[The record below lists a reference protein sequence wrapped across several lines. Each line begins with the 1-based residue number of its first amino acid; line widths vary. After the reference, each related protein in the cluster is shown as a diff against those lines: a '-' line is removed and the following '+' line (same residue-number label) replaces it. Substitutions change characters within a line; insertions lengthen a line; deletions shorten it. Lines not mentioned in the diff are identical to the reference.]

1 MDSARAIR
9 WCSTMADAP
18 RMDHKQLRRS
28 KKLIRKLCCNY
39 DHGNCLALDDGEPC
53 VCVQGI
59 SYSLL
64 CNWFRNA
71 VLPADH
77 ELLADVMRER
87 PGKRCAVCG
96 KPVYSSSNRA
106 KYCPVCAKQE
116 RRKQDAKRKREQLS
130 SVPINVTSEELE
142 LINPETGL
150 LPNVADS
157 KEFSF
162 LLRTHRSLSVF
173 AKEFPK
179 CHFGRLVHLTAH
191 AEHKLLFSPA
201 AFS

>member
-1 MDSARAIR
+1 MGNARAIR

-18 RMDHKQLRRS
+18 RMDHKQLRRT

-96 KPVYSSSNRA
+96 KPVYSSSNRT
-106 KYCPVCAKQE
+106 KYCPAAPSRSVESRTPNGSVNNTGTSANRDWESPVPQGFFHAGLQVAASFYPQAQKRPLSAENCPCAGCVFFC
-116 RRKQDAKRKREQLS
+116 AGAL
-130 SVPINVTSEELE
+130 
-142 LINPETGL
+142 
-150 LPNVADS
+150 
-157 KEFSF
+157 FF
-162 LLRTHRSLSVF
+162 LKGDH
-173 AKEFPK
+173 
-179 CHFGRLVHLTAH
+179 HG
-191 AEHKLLFSPA
+191 
-201 AFS
+201 

>member
-1 MDSARAIR
+1 MMPAFFWRTMDSARAIR

-39 DHGNCLALDDGEPC
+39 DHGNCLALDDGEPASAYRVFPTRC
-53 VCVQGI
+53 CATG
-59 SYSLL
+59 SE
-64 CNWFRNA
+64 NA

-96 KPVYSSSNRA
+96 KPAYSSSNRA

-116 RRKQDAKRKREQLS
+116 RRKQDAKRKREQYW
-130 SVPINVTSEELE
+130 N
-142 LINPETGL
+142 
-150 LPNVADS
+150 
-157 KEFSF
+157 
-162 LLRTHRSLSVF
+162 LR
-173 AKEFPK
+173 K
-179 CHFGRLVHLTAH
+179 
-191 AEHKLLFSPA
+191 
-201 AFS
+201 

>member
-1 MDSARAIR
+1 MGSARAIS

-18 RMDHKQLRRS
+18 RMDHKQLRRA

-87 PGKRCAVCG
+87 PGKRCTICG

-106 KYCPVCAKQE
+106 KYCPACAKQE
-116 RRKQDAKRKREQLS
+116 RRKQDAKRKREQYWNLRKERQKKP
-130 SVPINVTSEELE
+130 VLQGFFHA
-142 LINPETGL
+142 GL
-150 LPNVADS
+150 QVAA
-157 KEFSF
+157 SF
-162 LLRTHRSLSVF
+162 YPQAQKRPLSVENCPCAGCVF
-173 AKEFPK
+173 FCA
-179 CHFGRLVHLTAH
+179 GA
-191 AEHKLLFSPA
+191 LF
-201 AFS
+201 FLKGDHHG

>member
-1 MDSARAIR
+1 MGSARAIS
-9 WCSTMADAP
+9 WCSTMADTP

-71 VLPADH
+71 VLPADQ

-116 RRKQDAKRKREQLS
+116 RRKQAASFYPQAQKQRLS
-130 SVPINVTSEELE
+130 AENRPCAGCVFFCAGAL
-142 LINPETGL
+142 
-150 LPNVADS
+150 
-157 KEFSF
+157 FF
-162 LLRTHRSLSVF
+162 LKGDH
-173 AKEFPK
+173 
-179 CHFGRLVHLTAH
+179 HG
-191 AEHKLLFSPA
+191 
-201 AFS
+201 

>member
-18 RMDHKQLRRS
+18 RMDHKQLRRA

-53 VCVQGI
+53 ACVQGI

-106 KYCPVCAKQE
+106 KYCPACAKQE
-116 RRKQDAKRKREQLS
+116 RRKQDAKRKREQYWNHKGLRQSIRKLKNNVYLRRIAPVQDVFS
-130 SVPINVTSEELE
+130 S
-142 LINPETGL
+142 
-150 LPNVADS
+150 AQ
-157 KEFSF
+157 
-162 LLRTHRSLSVF
+162 
-173 AKEFPK
+173 
-179 CHFGRLVHLTAH
+179 GRY
-191 AEHKLLFSPA
+191 F
-201 AFS
+201 F

>member
-1 MDSARAIR
+1 
-9 WCSTMADAP
+9 
-18 RMDHKQLRRS
+18 MDHKQLRRA

-87 PGKRCAVCG
+87 PGKCCAVCG
-96 KPVYSSSNRA
+96 KPVYM
-106 KYCPVCAKQE
+106 
-116 RRKQDAKRKREQLS
+116 
-130 SVPINVTSEELE
+130 TH
-142 LINPETGL
+142 
-150 LPNVADS
+150 
-157 KEFSF
+157 FSF
-162 LLRTHRSLSVF
+162 VGTVF
-173 AKEFPK
+173 ARIS
-179 CHFGRLVHLTAH
+179 HT
-191 AEHKLLFSPA
+191 SPTNA
-201 AFS
+201 ATFVSRGCGGYTRHPSP

>member
-1 MDSARAIR
+1 MGSTRAIS

-18 RMDHKQLRRS
+18 RMDHKQLRRA

-39 DHGNCLALDDGEPC
+39 DHSNCLALDDGEPC

-87 PGKRCAVCG
+87 PGKRCTVCG

-106 KYCPVCAKQE
+106 KYCPACAKQE
-116 RRKQDAKRKREQLS
+116 RQKQDAKRKREQYW
-130 SVPINVTSEELE
+130 N
-142 LINPETGL
+142 
-150 LPNVADS
+150 
-157 KEFSF
+157 
-162 LLRTHRSLSVF
+162 LR
-173 AKEFPK
+173 K
-179 CHFGRLVHLTAH
+179 
-191 AEHKLLFSPA
+191 
-201 AFS
+201 

>member
-1 MDSARAIR
+1 MGSTRAIS

-18 RMDHKQLRRS
+18 RMDHKQLRRA

-39 DHGNCLALDDGEPC
+39 DHSNCLALDDGEPC

-96 KPVYSSSNRA
+96 KPVYSSSNR
-106 KYCPVCAKQE
+106 
-116 RRKQDAKRKREQLS
+116 
-130 SVPINVTSEELE
+130 
-142 LINPETGL
+142 
-150 LPNVADS
+150 
-157 KEFSF
+157 
-162 LLRTHRSLSVF
+162 LRQAGTEK
-173 AKEFPK
+173 A
-179 CHFGRLVHLTAH
+179 GRQTKA
-191 AEHKLLFSPA
+191 
-201 AFS
+201 

>member
-18 RMDHKQLRRS
+18 RMDYKQLRRA

-87 PGKRCAVCG
+87 PEKESRTPNASVNNTGTSANRDWESPVLQGFFHAGLQVAASFYPQAQKQRLSAENRPCAGCVFF
-96 KPVYSSSNRA
+96 
-106 KYCPVCAKQE
+106 CAG
-116 RRKQDAKRKREQLS
+116 AL
-130 SVPINVTSEELE
+130 
-142 LINPETGL
+142 
-150 LPNVADS
+150 
-157 KEFSF
+157 FF
-162 LLRTHRSLSVF
+162 LKGDH
-173 AKEFPK
+173 
-179 CHFGRLVHLTAH
+179 HG
-191 AEHKLLFSPA
+191 
-201 AFS
+201 

>member
-18 RMDHKQLRRS
+18 RMDYKQLRRS

-87 PGKRCAVCG
+87 PENAAPSAASRSILPPTAPNIAPPVPSGSGESRTPNASVNNTGTSANRDWESPVLQGFFMPDCKWLRHSIRKLKTTSICG
-96 KPVYSSSNRA
+96 ESPLCRM
-106 KYCPVCAKQE
+106 C
-116 RRKQDAKRKREQLS
+116 
-130 SVPINVTSEELE
+130 
-142 LINPETGL
+142 
-150 LPNVADS
+150 
-157 KEFSF
+157 F
-162 LLRTHRSLSVF
+162 LLRRGAIFLKGDH
-173 AKEFPK
+173 
-179 CHFGRLVHLTAH
+179 HG
-191 AEHKLLFSPA
+191 
-201 AFS
+201 

>member
-1 MDSARAIR
+1 
-9 WCSTMADAP
+9 
-18 RMDHKQLRRS
+18 MDHKQLRRA

-96 KPVYSSSNRA
+96 KPVYSSSH
-106 KYCPVCAKQE
+106 
-116 RRKQDAKRKREQLS
+116 
-130 SVPINVTSEELE
+130 
-142 LINPETGL
+142 
-150 LPNVADS
+150 
-157 KEFSF
+157 
-162 LLRTHRSLSVF
+162 RT
-173 AKEFPK
+173 K
-179 CHFGRLVHLTAH
+179 
-191 AEHKLLFSPA
+191 
-201 AFS
+201 

>member
-18 RMDHKQLRRS
+18 RIDHKQLRRS

-96 KPVYSSSNRA
+96 KPILPPIAPNIAPPAPSRSAESRTPNGSVNNTGTSANRGRKSPMLQGFFHA
-106 KYCPVCAKQE
+106 ESQGAETFYPQA
-116 RRKQDAKRKREQLS
+116 RKQHLS
-130 SVPINVTSEELE
+130 AENCPCAGCVFFCAGAL
-142 LINPETGL
+142 
-150 LPNVADS
+150 
-157 KEFSF
+157 FF
-162 LLRTHRSLSVF
+162 LKGDYH
-173 AKEFPK
+173 
-179 CHFGRLVHLTAH
+179 G
-191 AEHKLLFSPA
+191 
-201 AFS
+201 

>member
-1 MDSARAIR
+1 MGSARAIS

-77 ELLADVMRER
+77 ELLADVMRESR
-87 PGKRCAVCG
+87 EGAAPSAVSRSILPPIAPNIAPPAPSRSVESRTPNG
-96 KPVYSSSNRA
+96 SVNNTGTSANRDWESPVPQAFPCRIASGCVILSAS
-106 KYCPVCAKQE
+106 
-116 RRKQDAKRKREQLS
+116 AKRLYLRRIAPVQDVFS
-130 SVPINVTSEELE
+130 SAQGAI
-142 LINPETGL
+142 
-150 LPNVADS
+150 
-157 KEFSF
+157 F
-162 LLRTHRSLSVF
+162 LKGDH
-173 AKEFPK
+173 
-179 CHFGRLVHLTAH
+179 HG
-191 AEHKLLFSPA
+191 
-201 AFS
+201 

>member
-1 MDSARAIR
+1 MDSVRAIR

-18 RMDHKQLRRS
+18 RMDHKQLRRA

-71 VLPADH
+71 VLPTDH

-87 PGKRCAVCG
+87 PGKRCTVCG

-106 KYCPVCAKQE
+106 KYCPACAKQE
-116 RRKQDAKRKREQLS
+116 RRNRTPNG
-130 SVPINVTSEELE
+130 SVNNTGTS
-142 LINPETGL
+142 
-150 LPNVADS
+150 ADRGHKS
-157 KEFSF
+157 PVPQGFF
-162 LLRTHRSLSVF
+162 
-173 AKEFPK
+173 
-179 CHFGRLVHLTAH
+179 H
-191 AEHKLLFSPA
+191 AESQGAASFYLQAQKRPLSAENCPCAGCVFFCAGALF
-201 AFS
+201 FLKGDHHG

>member
-1 MDSARAIR
+1 
-9 WCSTMADAP
+9 
-18 RMDHKQLRRS
+18 MDHKQLRRS

-87 PGKRCAVCG
+87 PEKRCA
-96 KPVYSSSNRA
+96 A
-106 KYCPVCAKQE
+106 
-116 RRKQDAKRKREQLS
+116 L
-130 SVPINVTSEELE
+130 
-142 LINPETGL
+142 
-150 LPNVADS
+150 
-157 KEFSF
+157 
-162 LLRTHRSLSVF
+162 
-173 AKEFPK
+173 
-179 CHFGRLVHLTAH
+179 
-191 AEHKLLFSPA
+191 PA
-201 AFS
+201 ALNTRKSKITPAVSTSRNAIAGASFFSTSDSVSAARTMPQIKPNSIAKTRIHFSSW

>member
-1 MDSARAIR
+1 MGSARATS

-71 VLPADH
+71 VLPADN

-116 RRKQDAKRKREQLS
+116 RRKQDAKRKREQYW
-130 SVPINVTSEELE
+130 N
-142 LINPETGL
+142 
-150 LPNVADS
+150 
-157 KEFSF
+157 
-162 LLRTHRSLSVF
+162 LRR
-173 AKEFPK
+173 
-179 CHFGRLVHLTAH
+179 
-191 AEHKLLFSPA
+191 
-201 AFS
+201 